1 MDRPLPREAEGG
13 LAGGGVQEAARA
25 LAAEME
31 GSPPRPHCGGDPAP
45 ADPVTS
51 PLRSTQ
57 VETDAVCQGRGPE
70 TPSARP
76 HIGPGPDGRGTGVC
90 FEKGLN

>member
-1 MDRPLPREAEGG
+1 MPV
-13 LAGGGVQEAARA
+13 AGCRNQHEPSLQRWKAA
-25 LAAEME
+25 
-31 GSPPRPHCGGDPAP
+31 PPRPHCGGDPAP

-70 TPSARP
+70 TPSARL
-76 HIGPGPDGRGTGVC
+76 HVGPGPDGRGTGVC